1 MAQISSSHITITPRI
16 PPQMFVNSPSVAI
29 NIQPNRH
36 TQQIIQTP
44 QTPIS
49 NGLNHIDIMVS
60 MAEQR
65 SRMVQTIVSTADN
78 PTR

>member
-1 MAQISSSHITITPRI
+1 MAQISSSHITITPRM

-36 TQQIIQTP
+36 TQQIIQQTP

-65 SRMVQTIVSTADN
+65 LVQTIVSTADN
-78 PTR
+78 PIR